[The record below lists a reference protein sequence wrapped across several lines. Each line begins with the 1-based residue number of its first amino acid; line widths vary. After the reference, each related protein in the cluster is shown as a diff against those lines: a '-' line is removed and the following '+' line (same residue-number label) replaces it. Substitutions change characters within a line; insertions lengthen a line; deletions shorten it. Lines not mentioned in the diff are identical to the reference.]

1 MFSDEVDDFND
12 LNYVFWRS
20 GGFESIISFDDL
32 HDHSKYI
39 LFVISDNQNSAY
51 SNIFS
56 FIYLRRVVLE
66 G

>member
-1 MFSDEVDDFND
+1 MEDFD
-12 LNYVFWRS
+12 HLNYVFWHG

-39 LFVISDNQNSAY
+39 LFVISDNQNSTY

-56 FIYLRRVVLE
+56 FIYLRQVFLE